1 MLKPDRKDGLPPA
14 HESANFPTDGL
25 ENLQSIFRVLRIASA
40 ESLFS
45 LNVNA

>member
-1 MLKPDRKDGLPPA
+1 MLNADRKDGLPLA

-40 ESLFS
+40 ESLFFLS
-45 LNVNA
+45 VNA